1 MTKIHP
7 KSESKMAELY
17 KSGKSMKEIAE
28 AFHVST
34 GTVHTHLKKYV
45 PAAERRKRQFP
56 KLLNERM
63 LSQIKRQYESGL
75 SSVAIGRKL
84 DLAPET
90 ILYHLEKM
98 NVVRTEK
105 YKPKI
110 DAQKLEEIKKS
121 YGETGSILKTAG
133 EFGLH
138 PSSVH
143 YRLVKLGLVKKN
155 RINQKIARE
164 KYEMLTDV
172 LTKLFEKMGY
182 EMRYVQKTYNGHGP
196 DMIVENGKES
206 VLIEHKA
213 TVKRSWYWQHA
224 IEEVNKNVPKYNV
237 ARGIVITTAR
247 KPAGFKE
254 GKIKIIF
261 FDDLQKLLEE
271 NELLDLIPKI
281 EHISNTPSA

>member
-1 MTKIHP
+1 
-7 KSESKMAELY
+7 MAELY

-75 SSVAIGRKL
+75 SSVTLGRKL
-84 DLAPET
+84 GLAPET

-121 YGETGSILKTAG
+121 YGETGSILKTAKQ
-133 EFGLH
+133 FKLH

-182 EMRYVQKTYNGHGP
+182 EMRCVQERYNGHGP

-206 VLIEHKA
+206 VLVEHKA

-281 EHISNTPSA
+281 EHI